1 MIRFFLK
8 VWDDFKEYFILVFLI
23 IIGLILLSLNQKPA
37 VKTVRAVAFGTFA
50 SVSSLVSDVV
60 NIGQIKSENLR
71 LRERNAELMLKM
83 NKLREFGIVNEELKG
98 IIKLKDTTNYPLI
111 PARIVSKS
119 LSTSQNTI
127 TLLGGNSNGIKPGM
141 PVINDQGLIGIIYS
155 SSDNYS
161 IARTLRNMDLKLT
174 VKDER
179 SRLDAIMKWNGEDLV
194 MVNVPKTYDIKP
206 GDRIMTS
213 ELSSIISIPIPVGMA
228 MELSKL
234 ETGIFNE
241 IRIKPF
247 VNFAKAENVF
257 VIGIIESKEK
267 NQLELNFF
275 NRK

>member
-1 MIRFFLK
+1 MIRFFSN
-8 VWDDFKEYFILVFLI
+8 VWDSFKEYFILIILI
-23 IIGLILLSLNQKPA
+23 ILGLILISLNQKPA

-50 SVSSLVSDVV
+50 SVSSLVSDLV
-60 NIGQIKSENLR
+60 NIGQLKSENLR
-71 LRERNAELMLKM
+71 LRERNAELMLQM
-83 NKLREFGIVNEELKG
+83 NKLREYGIVNEELKG
-98 IIKLKDTTNYPLI
+98 LVNLKDTTKYPLV
-111 PARIVSKS
+111 PVRIVSKS

-127 TLLGGNSNGIKPGM
+127 TILGGGANGIKPGM

-155 SSDNYS
+155 TSNDYS
-161 IARTLRNMDLKLT
+161 IARTLKNMDLKLT

-179 SRLDAIMKWNGEDLV
+179 SRLDAIMKWNGDDLI
-194 MVNVPKTYDIKP
+194 MINVPKTFDIKP

-213 ELSSIISIPIPVGMA
+213 ELSSIVSIPIPIGVV
-228 MELSKL
+228 MELTNV

-241 IRIKPF
+241 VRIKPY

-257 VIGIIESKEK
+257 VIKIIESKEK

>member
-1 MIRFFLK
+1 
-8 VWDDFKEYFILVFLI
+8 
-23 IIGLILLSLNQKPA
+23 
-37 VKTVRAVAFGTFA
+37 
-50 SVSSLVSDVV
+50 
-60 NIGQIKSENLR
+60 
-71 LRERNAELMLKM
+71 
-83 NKLREFGIVNEELKG
+83 
-98 IIKLKDTTNYPLI
+98 
-111 PARIVSKS
+111 
-119 LSTSQNTI
+119 
-127 TLLGGNSNGIKPGM
+127 
-141 PVINDQGLIGIIYS
+141 
-155 SSDNYS
+155 
-161 IARTLRNMDLKLT
+161 
-174 VKDER
+174 
-179 SRLDAIMKWNGEDLV
+179 MKWNGEDLV